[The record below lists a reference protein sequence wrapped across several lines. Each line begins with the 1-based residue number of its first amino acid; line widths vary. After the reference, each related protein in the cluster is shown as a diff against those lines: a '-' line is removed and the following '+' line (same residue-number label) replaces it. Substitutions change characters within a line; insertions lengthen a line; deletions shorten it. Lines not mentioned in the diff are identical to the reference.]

1 MKKNKM
7 ENGSGMIYSEE
18 SNRER
23 APNMIGKSISAPDNK
38 KIKEKKL
45 KISLD

>member
-1 MKKNKM
+1 M
-7 ENGSGMIYSEE
+7 ENGSGMISSEE

-23 APNMIGKSISAPDNK
+23 APNMIGKSISALDNK